1 MCFGFGRWLNDTPP
15 LAFDRSYN
23 ARDVAY
29 LGKCDES
36 IEKIVAE
43 LGWEEEF
50 MKLMNE
56 TFDEEEITTKLT
68 KLTFESDATHN
79 EQENEEEEE
88 TKTIENKKEN
98 QYSYNWRNDK
108 LVDLTHTPQSG
119 EEEEDETTKNT
130 EIDNKKSS
138 TITSK
143 L

>member
-1 MCFGFGRWLNDTPP
+1 
-15 LAFDRSYN
+15 
-23 ARDVAY
+23 VAY

-50 MKLMNE
+50 MKLVNE
-56 TFDEEEITTKLT
+56 TYDEEEIGTKLT

-79 EQENEEEEE
+79 EQENVEEE
-88 TKTIENKKEN
+88 TKIENREN